1 LWSGLLRGHDGHHIA
16 VGVVAWL
23 HFVSRALLLRG
34 HGGHH
39 IAVGVVAWLH
49 FVSRALLLHG
59 RSGHCIAVMFVAW
72 LRWVSSC
79 CVVSW
84 VLLLH
89 GHGGH
94 CVMWLQW
101 ALCCVAT
108 VGITLHCI
116 LCHRHHSCVAIV
128 GVMLRGHGGCH
139 VAVTFVAWPWWVL
152 SRHIVSWSGLL
163 CGHGGCHHAT

>member
-1 LWSGLLRGHDGHHIA
+1 LQSG
-16 VGVVAWL
+16 
-23 HFVSRALLLRG
+23 LLRG

-49 FVSRALLLHG
+49 FVSRVLLLCGHG
-59 RSGHCIAVMFVAW
+59 GRCIAVMFVAW

-94 CVMWLQW
+94 CVVWLQW

-116 LCHRHHSCVAIV
+116 LCHRHHSCVATV
-128 GVMLRGHGGCH
+128 GVMLRGHGGCRH
-139 VAVTFVAWPWWVL
+139 TVFCVAGAVIVWPWWASCC
-152 SRHIVSWSGLL
+152 SRICCMAMVGVVTPYCVVVGVVVWSWWVSLCHIGPW
-163 CGHGGCHHAT
+163 